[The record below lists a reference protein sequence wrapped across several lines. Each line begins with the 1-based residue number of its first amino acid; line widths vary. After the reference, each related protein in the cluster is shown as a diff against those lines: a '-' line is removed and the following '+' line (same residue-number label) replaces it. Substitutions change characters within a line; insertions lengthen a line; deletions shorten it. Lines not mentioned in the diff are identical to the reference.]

1 MVTLIWA
8 FTLLDF
14 IVIISERT
22 SFRNTRHLRA
32 RENPRDVC
40 LPPPFP
46 YVILTSISHYKGAP
60 DKTAQP
66 LAFVGKGITFD
77 SGGISLKPGAV
88 QLSFDSYDFVTH
100 LG

>member
-8 FTLLDF
+8 FTLLDL
-14 IVIISERT
+14 IVILERT
-22 SFRNTRHLRA
+22 SFRNSRHLRA
-32 RENPRDVC
+32 RENSRDVC
-40 LPPPFP
+40 PSLPFP
-46 YVILTSISHYKGAP
+46 YVILTSTSHYKGAP
-60 DKTAQP
+60 DKAAQP

-88 QLSFDSYDFVTH
+88 RPSLDSYDFVTH

>member
-8 FTLLDF
+8 FTLLDL
-14 IVIISERT
+14 IVLSERT

-46 YVILTSISHYKGAP
+46 YVILTFISHYKGAP